1 MSVDIIKYG
10 NKYKVLEMNS
20 GIMMKQFSEQS
31 AEFFSKTYEIYQKA
45 LLYMFNIKN
54 EKWCVYLIKNK
65 NCTYVG
71 ATPDSEKR
79 IKKHKK
85 FLTHISEISPKVGD
99 VVRITA
105 TKPISKNK
113 RWRVSEILQESNNLG

>member
-1 MSVDIIKYG
+1 MSDR
-10 NKYKVLEMNS
+10 
-20 GIMMKQFSEQS
+20 
-31 AEFFSKTYEIYQKA
+31 
-45 LLYMFNIKN
+45 
-54 EKWCVYLIKNK
+54 KNK
-65 NCTYVG
+65 QSLIGKVVSSKMQNTVTVEVARVIAHPVYK
-71 ATPDSEKR
+71 KR

-85 FLTHISEISPKVGD
+85 FLSHVSEVSPKVGD

>member
-1 MSVDIIKYG
+1 MSDKKNQQSLIGKVVSSNMQNTVSVEVARVIAHPV
-10 NKYKVLEMNS
+10 YK
-20 GIMMKQFSEQS
+20 
-31 AEFFSKTYEIYQKA
+31 
-45 LLYMFNIKN
+45 
-54 EKWCVYLIKNK
+54 
-65 NCTYVG
+65 
-71 ATPDSEKR
+71 KR

-85 FLTHISEISPKVGD
+85 FLSHVSEISPKVGD

>member
-1 MSVDIIKYG
+1 MSDR
-10 NKYKVLEMNS
+10 
-20 GIMMKQFSEQS
+20 
-31 AEFFSKTYEIYQKA
+31 
-45 LLYMFNIKN
+45 
-54 EKWCVYLIKNK
+54 KNK
-65 NCTYVG
+65 QSLIGKVVSSKMQNTVSVEVARVIAHPVYK
-71 ATPDSEKR
+71 KR

-85 FLTHISEISPKVGD
+85 FLSHVSEVSPKVGD